1 VWLLGWV
8 SFFTDMASET
18 VYPLLPLFLTQVLG
32 AGAMSLGV
40 IEGAA
45 DAASSVLKVLAGWL
59 ADRWRSPKTLVVA
72 GYGLASVV
80 RPLIGFATAW
90 PQVLAIRFVDRLG
103 KGIRGAPRDAMLADF
118 ASPGTRGL
126 VYGFHRAMDHAGAVT
141 GPLLASLFLYFSPG
155 DYRTLFA
162 LTIIPGLIVMLV
174 LVKVPGRPG
183 APVADHRSAG
193 GAGANPAAAS
203 PAFAALGSRFW
214 RAMLVIF
221 LFSLGNASDAFL
233 LLQLGDL
240 GVAAFWI
247 PLLWSALHVVKVGAS
262 IAGGAMSDRFGRRT
276 LISLGWIVYALVYG
290 GFGVFDS
297 KAAVVSL
304 FLVYGLYFGLT
315 EGVEKA
321 WVADMAPPTGRGTAF
336 GVYNGV
342 LGAGTLVA
350 SLVFGFIWTR
360 ISAHAAFLTAAVLA
374 LAATA
379 LLYLLFT
386 EPFGP
391 RTDAKDP
398 GHQ

>member
-1 VWLLGWV
+1 
-8 SFFTDMASET
+8 
-18 VYPLLPLFLTQVLG
+18 
-32 AGAMSLGV
+32 
-40 IEGAA
+40 
-45 DAASSVLKVLAGWL
+45 
-59 ADRWRSPKTLVVA
+59 
-72 GYGLASVV
+72 
-80 RPLIGFATAW
+80 
-90 PQVLAIRFVDRLG
+90 
-103 KGIRGAPRDAMLADF
+103 
-118 ASPGTRGL
+118 
-126 VYGFHRAMDHAGAVT
+126 
-141 GPLLASLFLYFSPG
+141 
-155 DYRTLFA
+155 
-162 LTIIPGLIVMLV
+162 
-174 LVKVPGRPG
+174 
-183 APVADHRSAG
+183 
-193 GAGANPAAAS
+193 
-203 PAFAALGSRFW
+203 
-214 RAMLVIF
+214 
-221 LFSLGNASDAFL
+221 
-233 LLQLGDL
+233 
-240 GVAAFWI
+240 
-247 PLLWSALHVVKVGAS
+247 VGAS

-360 ISAHAAFLTAAVLA
+360 ISAHAAFLTGAVLA